1 MRLEF
6 GAVVLLIT
14 VALSAAA
21 EGGPT
26 YTMEEAV
33 ALAQAQNPEIAIARK
48 KVQAARGG
56 FIEARSGFLPSLA
69 STGLY
74 DKRQQ
79 QKETRLRDEDYNAIL
94 RVEQN
99 LYMGGAVTSQV
110 GIARLNIEKQGYEF
124 QEVADRV
131 TMDVRI
137 AFNELLLNRAKI
149 RVREDSVR
157 VLEEELK
164 SQQERLQA
172 GLVGALNV
180 QRAEVAL
187 ANERPELINAQTQ
200 LRNSYLRLAELFGT
214 DFPPGAEQTPFE
226 IAGELQYHSR
236 HPNLNECL
244 ARADANRA
252 VIKSREKD
260 IEIEDRQYILDRS
273 ELRPHVQAI
282 SGYEVYSERDPDVGQ
297 ELNYG
302 FMVGIKETWIV

>member
-6 GAVVLLIT
+6 
-14 VALSAAA
+14 AAA
-21 EGGPT
+21 ALFITFGLPAPLQAAIPT
-26 YTMEEAV
+26 YTVEEAV

-56 FIEARSGFLPSLA
+56 FIEARSGFLPSVA

-99 LYMGGAVTSQV
+99 LYTGGAVTSQV
-110 GIARLNIEKQGYEF
+110 AIARLNIEKQGYEF

-149 RVREDSVR
+149 RVRENSVR
-157 VLEEELK
+157 VFEEELK

-172 GLVGALNV
+172 GLVGAL
-180 QRAEVAL
+180 
-187 ANERPELINAQTQ
+187 T
-200 LRNSYLRLAELFGT
+200 
-214 DFPPGAEQTPFE
+214 
-226 IAGELQYHSR
+226 
-236 HPNLNECL
+236 
-244 ARADANRA
+244 
-252 VIKSREKD
+252 
-260 IEIEDRQYILDRS
+260 
-273 ELRPHVQAI
+273 
-282 SGYEVYSERDPDVGQ
+282 
-297 ELNYG
+297 
-302 FMVGIKETWIV
+302 